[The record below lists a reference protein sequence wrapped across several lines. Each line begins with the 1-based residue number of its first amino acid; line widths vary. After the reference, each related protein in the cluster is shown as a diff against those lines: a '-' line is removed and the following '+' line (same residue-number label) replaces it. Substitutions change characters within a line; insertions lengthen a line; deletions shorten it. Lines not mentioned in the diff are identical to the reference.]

1 MIGPLMLCMLKDE
14 CTYLNLFQKMS
25 AHMLG
30 SRVYLQGYTSDHKK
44 SVTNALAHEFLT
56 AVSYICA
63 VHAKRNISEKW
74 SKLALLK
81 ALSPEIIKDDFG
93 KGGLLYCDTRE
104 SCEFV
109 RNKLT
114 AKWNNLKG
122 AEKKNPLFIQY
133 FETYKKNIFCDHMRL
148 SLPNENGFGIQ
159 LVTANPTE
167 SVNAVIKRW
176 TSFCPKDICTFLD
189 DIRTMIDQSHILW
202 DQDFKNIFKISFHC
216 KVKQEPWDM
225 KRYHQFK

>member
-1 MIGPLMLCMLKDE
+1 M
-14 CTYLNLFQKMS
+14 
-25 AHMLG
+25 
-30 SRVYLQGYTSDHKK
+30 
-44 SVTNALAHEFLT
+44 
-56 AVSYICA
+56 
-63 VHAKRNISEKW
+63 
-74 SKLALLK
+74 K

-104 SCEFV
+104 SCEFL

-133 FETYKKNIFCDHMRL
+133 FETYKKNIFCDHMWL

-167 SVNAVIKRW
+167 SVNAVIKR
-176 TSFCPKDICTFLD
+176 
-189 DIRTMIDQSHILW
+189 
-202 DQDFKNIFKISFHC
+202 
-216 KVKQEPWDM
+216 
-225 KRYHQFK
+225 